1 MDYNKKYLKYKEK
14 YLALQKEYNQ
24 IIAKKNIKGGNSNQL
39 SGTVISNEK
48 KSPDN
53 SKLTLILFKA
63 DWCGHCK
70 TFKPTW
76 EKISELYNKKFN
88 FVTYDADNQTKKFEE
103 YKVNVFPTILVK
115 NGNNLMSYEGDRS
128 FNDLNN
134 FIQSIN

>member
-1 MDYNKKYLKYKEK
+1 MDYNTKYLKYKEK